1 MKALICHSPGHLEVV
16 DRPAPGPAPKGYAAV
31 DIKHIGI
38 CGTDYHIFEGKH
50 PFLEYPRVMG
60 HELSGMVAEAAAGSG
75 LKTGSPVIINPYIAC
90 GTCIACRKGKMNC
103 CTNIRVLGVHT
114 DGGMCERILVP
125 EENLYPAEGL
135 SLRDA
140 AMVEFLAIGAH
151 AVRRSLAEAGSRA
164 LVIGTGPIGLG
175 VAIFARIAGLEVTL
189 HDMSQER
196 LSFASERL
204 GFEKGVVLS
213 DSAHEELMGL
223 TGNDGFDVVFD
234 ATGNAA
240 SIHKGFGL
248 VAHGGA
254 FVLVSVVKD
263 NITFSDP
270 EFHKREMMLIGSRN
284 AQRADFEHVI
294 SSIRDGLV
302 PLDELASHST
312 TLDQAP
318 EAMARWTHEKD
329 GLIKAIINV

>member
-16 DRPAPGPAPKGYAAV
+16 DRPGPGPAPSGYAAV
-31 DIKHIGI
+31 DVKHIGI

-60 HELSGMVAEAAAGSG
+60 HELSGIVAEASEGGS
-75 LKTGSPVIINPYIAC
+75 LKARTPGIVNPYIAC
-90 GTCIACRKGKMNC
+90 GTCVACRRAKPNC
-103 CTNIRVLGVHT
+103 CTKARVLGVHT
-114 DGGMCERILVP
+114 DGGMCERIAVP

-140 AMVEFLAIGAH
+140 AMVEFLAIG
-151 AVRRSLAEAGSRA
+151 V
-164 LVIGTGPIGLG
+164 GPIGLG
-175 VAIFARIAGLEVTL
+175 VAIFARIAGLDVTL
-189 HDMSQER
+189 LDTSRER

-204 GFEKGVVLS
+204 GFTAGIVAGESSNEDLI
-213 DSAHEELMGL
+213 GL
-223 TGNDGFDVVFD
+223 TGGDGYDAVFD

-240 SIHKGFGL
+240 SIQNGFGL
-248 VAHGGA
+248 VAHGGV
-254 FVLVSVVKD
+254 FVLVSIVRD

-294 SSIRDGLV
+294 ASIRAGSV
-302 PLDELASHST
+302 PLDE
-312 TLDQAP
+312 
-318 EAMARWTHEKD
+318 
-329 GLIKAIINV
+329 